1 MKIKESDLRK
11 IIRREARA
19 MAGDGKSLLREDEF
33 SDDEYRE
40 IVDIIRAELARVF
53 HTFYRKRNFWT

>member
-19 MAGDGKSLLREDEF
+19 KWGDGKSLLREDEF
-33 SDDEYRE
+33 NDSEYQE
-40 IVDIIRAELARVF
+40 IVEIIRAELTRMF

>member
-19 MAGDGKSLLREDEF
+19 MKGDGKSLLREDEF
-33 SDDEYRE
+33 SDEEYRE

>member
-19 MAGDGKSLLREDEF
+19 MQGSDKSLLREDEF
-33 SDDEYRE
+33 SNSEYKE
-40 IVDIIRAELARVF
+40 IVEIIRAEMARVF